1 VDSDSAR
8 RLVDRLREIRT
19 DRGATPAE
27 AATAAR
33 KAASLTARFG
43 LDTRPPP
50 QTKRVPPRSRTR
62 RPRRTPAPSFVFV
75 APLPNWWFDPNTGAS
90 SDNVEIKR
98 YANRANWRIEVR
110 M

>member
-1 VDSDSAR
+1 VDSENAR
-8 RLVDRLREIRT
+8 RLVDRLREVRT

-43 LDTRPPP
+43 LTTPLP
-50 QTKRVPPRSRTR
+50 QTKRMPPQRPWTR
-62 RPRRTPAPSFVFV
+62 RRTPAPSFVFV
-75 APLPNWWFDPNTGAS
+75 APMATWWFDPATGKG
-90 SDNVEIKR
+90 SDNVEVKDYR
-98 YANRANWRIEVR
+98 NRANWRIEVR